1 MFQLVLNGLGSGSSL
16 QRLLDSG
23 MDPAVLRPWREI
35 DKLTGKPTGRNFI
48 TMNKKNADGSLVVNK
63 EGKPVRENVIT
74 NAPATLRLQ
83 DWLRIDYA
91 VAFAAKPV
99 LNFWNLLY
107 GRVPYN
113 VPNGMATIAIQH
125 TIATGDASSTIS
137 MDPIRKGERS
147 RPTLD
152 TGLIPLPVIH
162 GDGSFSARE
171 IAVSR
176 GYNGQGALPLDTTSF
191 SLTSRKNA
199 EVLEQ
204 LALGVSSSYTYA
216 GGTVYG
222 VGNHP
227 SRSTKVLDYAPTN
240 GSWTPQS
247 LLNNLLAA
255 IQTMKDHF
263 YYGPYVAIYS
273 PAWNTVFAKDWSTY
287 YSQSVRARLAEGLP
301 EISEWVQSQW
311 LTGYR
316 IILIQMTEDTVQG
329 VQGMAPTT
337 VQWEEQGGFEQCF
350 KILMIRIPRVRADA
364 NGYTGIMDITT
375 P

>member
-1 MFQLVLNGLGSGSSL
+1 MFQVVLNGLGSGSSL

-23 MDPAVLRPWREI
+23 MNPAVLRPWREI
-35 DKLTGKPTGRNFI
+35 DKRTGQPTGRNWI
-48 TMNKKNADGSLVVNK
+48 TVNRMNADGTPMLNK
-63 EGKPVRENVIT
+63 EGKQLRQNIIT

-83 DWLRIDYA
+83 DWMRIDYD
-91 VAFAAKPV
+91 VRMAAKPV
-99 LNFWNLLY
+99 LNFWNLLQE
-107 GRVPYN
+107 RVPYE

-125 TIATGDASSTIS
+125 AVATGDASSTIS

-152 TGLIPLPVIH
+152 TALIPLPVIH
-162 GDGSFSARE
+162 SDGSFSARE

-191 SLTSRKNA
+191 VLGARKNA
-199 EVLEQ
+199 ENLEQ
-204 LALGVSSSYTYA
+204 LALGVSSSYSYA

-227 SRSTKVLDYAPTN
+227 SRSTKALTLPTA
-240 GSWTPQS
+240 GGWTPLT
-247 LLNNLLAA
+247 LLTELLAA
-255 IQTMKDHF
+255 VQTLKDHF

-273 PAWNTVFAKDWSTY
+273 PAWNPVFAKDWSTY
-287 YSQSVRARLAEGLP
+287 YSQSVRQRLAEGLP

-316 IILIQMTEDTVQG
+316 IILIQLTPDVVQA

-350 KILMIRIPRVRADA
+350 KQLMIRIPRVRADA
-364 NGYTGIMDITT
+364 NGFTGINDCVGA
-375 P
+375 